1 MVFPNV
7 AAQNS
12 FALAL
17 LDRLGPNL
25 KKLLL
30 RNHAP
35 KKKRAVP
42 KERIPDFLALDL
54 DGTLLAKVVDPVLS
68 AVVQAQ
74 DMVAST
80 TETALSVT
88 SSEVVAVALLLLLRS
103 RMTAQSE
110 SKVATLEILKSQSL
124 RKKKLSKKLLPKL
137 LRRKLPSPS
146 QSLRSPSTRSQST
159 SPSPSTRSQSTWS
172 PCQSTSPSPSTRSQS
187 TSPSP
192 SQSTRSQSLRNQSLR
207 SLWKR
212 RHLHLKSPGD
222 NAATDTLEPSVT
234 NFSRMTRSLTG

>member
-1 MVFPNV
+1 MRRSRLKRKRTEDLSLVNLAVSVPIVVASVVFLTVVFPNA

-17 LDRLGPNL
+17 LSRLGLNL
-25 KKLLL
+25 KKLLV

-42 KERIPDFLALDL
+42 NHRNTDFLALDL
-54 DGTLLAKVVDPVLS
+54 NGTLLAKLVAPVLS
-68 AVVQAQ
+68 AVVQAL

-88 SSEVVAVALLLLLRS
+88 SLEVVAVALLLLLRS

-124 RKKKLSKKLLPKL
+124 RKKKLSKKLLPK
-137 LRRKLPSPS
+137 
-146 QSLRSPSTRSQST
+146 
-159 SPSPSTRSQSTWS
+159 
-172 PCQSTSPSPSTRSQS
+172 
-187 TSPSP
+187 
-192 SQSTRSQSLRNQSLR
+192 
-207 SLWKR
+207 
-212 RHLHLKSPGD
+212 
-222 NAATDTLEPSVT
+222 
-234 NFSRMTRSLTG
+234 